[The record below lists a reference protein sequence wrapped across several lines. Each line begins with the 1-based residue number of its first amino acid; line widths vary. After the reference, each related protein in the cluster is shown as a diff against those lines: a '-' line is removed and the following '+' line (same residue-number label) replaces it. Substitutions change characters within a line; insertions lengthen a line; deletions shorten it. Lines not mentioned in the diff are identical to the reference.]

1 MKRKNLA
8 ARVTALLFLLLLA
21 YLTADNI
28 GILMNTAKSYLRREI
43 SFASVMQQITEGY
56 QEELKQKEPLISLN
70 GAYMRLTGARVSNGI
85 VLMKNG
91 MLTEES
97 AKADPGYAAGQI
109 TELYQYLKEKD
120 TPFLFVEAP
129 RKPDLSGALMPE
141 GTESLCHENANG
153 LLALLEENGVP
164 TLDLR
169 PELVGS
175 EEALAAYFYRTDH
188 HWNAEGAFEAFQ
200 RIVERLGEEDI
211 CSDITRRE
219 NWEKHT
225 LPNYFLGSHGRRV
238 GIGFAGVE
246 DFLYLTPKFETQMSC
261 AIPGD
266 GIYREG
272 SFAEAALNMERITGK
287 PDYYNSSPYD
297 VHTGENYAH
306 VQFRCETAP
315 SDKKILLIKDS
326 FGLPLEGFLATAF
339 REVETLDLR
348 YLKDTTA
355 VEVIENFRP
364 DMVIVMYNPFVME
377 GECLQFG
384 LGGESPLTM
393 RAQAGQ

>member
-8 ARVTALLFLLLLA
+8 PRVTAILFLLLLGF
-21 YLTADNI
+21 LTVDNL
-28 GILMNTAKSYLRREI
+28 GILLNTARSYLFREI
-43 SFASVMQQITEGY
+43 SFAGVMRQITEGY
-56 QEELKQKEPLISLN
+56 QEDLKQKEPLISLN

-85 VLMKNG
+85 VRMKNG

-97 AKADPGYAAGQI
+97 ASADPSYAAGQI
-109 TELYQYLKEKD
+109 TGLYQYLQDND

-129 RKPDLSGALMPE
+129 RKPNLSGSLMPE
-141 GTESLCHENANG
+141 GTESHCHENASG
-153 LLALLEENGVP
+153 LLRLLEANGVP

-175 EEALAAYFYRTDH
+175 EKTLEQYFFRTDH
-188 HWNAEGAFEAFQ
+188 HWNDEGAFLAFQ
-200 RIVERLGEEDI
+200 RIMERLQAQFPEETI
-211 CSDITRRE
+211 LSGITQRE

-225 LPNYFLGSHGRRV
+225 LPDFFLGSHGRRV

-246 DFLYLTPKFETQMSC
+246 DFFYLTPKFETRMSC
-261 AIPGD
+261 SVPGD

-272 SFAEAALNMERITGK
+272 SFAQAALAMERITGK

-297 VHTGENYAH
+297 VHTGENYDH

-315 SDKKILLIKDS
+315 SYKKILMIQDS
-326 FGLPLEGFLATAF
+326 FGLPLEGYLATAF

-355 VEVIENFRP
+355 VEVIDQFQP
-364 DMVIVMYNPFVME
+364 DMVVVMYNPFVME
-377 GECLQFG
+377 GQCLQFG
-384 LGGESPLTM
+384 LDD
-393 RAQAGQ
+393 R

>member
-8 ARVTALLFLLLLA
+8 PRVTAILFLLLLGF
-21 YLTADNI
+21 LTVDNL
-28 GILMNTAKSYLRREI
+28 GILLNTARSYLFREI
-43 SFASVMQQITEGY
+43 SFAGVMRQITEGY
-56 QEELKQKEPLISLN
+56 QEDLKQKEPLISLN

-85 VLMKNG
+85 VRMKNG

-97 AKADPGYAAGQI
+97 ASADPSYAAGQI
-109 TELYQYLKEKD
+109 TGLYQYLQNKD

-129 RKPDLSGALMPE
+129 RKPNLSGSLMPE
-141 GTESLCHENANG
+141 GTESHCHENANG
-153 LLALLEENGVP
+153 LLRLLEANGVP

-175 EEALAAYFYRTDH
+175 EKTLEQYFYRTDH
-188 HWNAEGAFEAFQ
+188 HWNDEGAFLAFQ
-200 RIVERLGEEDI
+200 RIMERLQAQFPEDTI
-211 CSDITRRE
+211 LSDLTQRE

-225 LPNYFLGSHGRRV
+225 LPNYLLGSHGRRV
-238 GIGFAGVE
+238 GVGFAGVE
-246 DFLYLTPKFETQMSC
+246 DFFYLTPKFETRMSC
-261 AIPGD
+261 SVPSD

-272 SFAEAALNMERITGK
+272 SFAQAALAMERITGK

-297 VHTGENYAH
+297 VHTGENYDH

-315 SDKKILLIKDS
+315 SYRKILMIQDS
-326 FGLPLEGFLATAF
+326 FGLPLEGYLATAF

-355 VEVIENFRP
+355 VEVIDQFRP

-384 LGGESPLTM
+384 LDNK
-393 RAQAGQ
+393 

>member
-8 ARVTALLFLLLLA
+8 PRGTAVLFLLLLGF
-21 YLTADNI
+21 LTVDNL
-28 GILMNTAKSYLRREI
+28 GILLNTARSYLFREI
-43 SFASVMQQITEGY
+43 SFAGVMRQITEGY
-56 QEELKQKEPLISLN
+56 QEDLKQKEPLISLN

-85 VLMKNG
+85 VRMKNG

-97 AKADPGYAAGQI
+97 ASADPSYAAGQI
-109 TELYQYLKEKD
+109 TGLYQYLQNKD

-129 RKPDLSGALMPE
+129 RKPDLSGSLMPE
-141 GTESLCHENANG
+141 GTESHCHENANG
-153 LLALLEENGVP
+153 LLRLLEANGVP

-175 EEALAAYFYRTDH
+175 EKTLEQYFYRTDH
-188 HWNAEGAFEAFQ
+188 HWNDEGAFLAFQ
-200 RIVERLGEEDI
+200 RIMERLQAQFPEDTI
-211 CSDITRRE
+211 LSDLTQRE

-225 LPNYFLGSHGRRV
+225 LPNYLLGSHGRRV
-238 GIGFAGVE
+238 GVGFAGAE
-246 DFLYLTPKFETQMSC
+246 DFFYLPPKFETRMSC
-261 AIPGD
+261 SVPSD

-272 SFAEAALNMERITGK
+272 SFAQAALAMERITGK

-297 VHTGENYAH
+297 VHTGENYDH

-315 SDKKILLIKDS
+315 SYRKILMIQDS
-326 FGLPLEGFLATAF
+326 FGLPLEGYLATAF

-355 VEVIENFRP
+355 VEVIDQFRP

-384 LGGESPLTM
+384 LDNK
-393 RAQAGQ
+393 

>member
-8 ARVTALLFLLLLA
+8 PRLTAVVFLLLLGF
-21 YLTADNI
+21 LTADNL
-28 GILMNTAKSYLRREI
+28 GILMNTAGRYLHREI
-43 SFASVMQQITEGY
+43 SFADVMHQITEGY
-56 QEELKQKEPLISLN
+56 QQNLKQKEPLISLN

-97 AKADPGYAAGQI
+97 AQADPGYAAGQI
-109 TELYQYLKEKD
+109 TELYQYLQERD

-129 RKPDLSGALMPE
+129 RKPDLSGSLMPE
-141 GTESLCHENANG
+141 GTENYCNANADG
-153 LLALLEENGVP
+153 LLALLEANGVP

-169 PELVGS
+169 GELTGTA
-175 EEALAAYFYRTDH
+175 EALEQYFYRTDH
-188 HWNAEGAFEAFQ
+188 HWNAEGAFVAFQ

-211 CSDITRRE
+211 CSNVTERE

-246 DFLYLTPKFETQMSC
+246 DFLYLTPKFDTQMSC
-261 AIPGD
+261 TIAD
-266 GIYREG
+266 SEIYREG
-272 SFAEAALNMERITGK
+272 SFAETALAMERITGK

-306 VQFRCETAP
+306 VQFRSETAP
-315 SDKKILLIKDS
+315 SEKKVLMIKDS
-326 FGLPLEGFLATAF
+326 FGLPVEGFLATAF

-348 YLKDTTA
+348 HLKDTTA
-355 VEVIENFRP
+355 VEMIENFRP
-364 DMVIVMYNPFVME
+364 DVVIVMYNPFVME

-384 LGGESPLTM
+384 LDGE
-393 RAQAGQ
+393 

>member
-8 ARVTALLFLLLLA
+8 PRLTAAIFLLLLGF
-21 YLTADNI
+21 LTADNL
-28 GILMNTAKSYLRREI
+28 GILLGTASRYLHREI
-43 SFASVMQQITEGY
+43 TFADVMRQITTGY
-56 QEELKQKEPLISLN
+56 QENLKQKEPLISLN
-70 GAYMRLTGARVSNGI
+70 GAYMRLTGARVSNDI

-97 AKADPGYAAGQI
+97 AQADPNYAAGQI
-109 TELYQYLKEKD
+109 TELYRYLQERD

-129 RKPDLSGALMPE
+129 RKPDLSGSLMPE
-141 GTESLCHENANG
+141 GTESHCHENANG
-153 LLALLEENGVP
+153 LLALLEAGGVP

-169 PELVGS
+169 PELAGS
-175 EEALAAYFYRTDH
+175 AEALEQYFYRTDH
-188 HWNAEGAFEAFQ
+188 HWNAEGAFVAFQ
-200 RIVERLGEEDI
+200 RIVERLGEGDI
-211 CSDITRRE
+211 CAEVTERE
-219 NWEKHT
+219 NWEKHV

-246 DFLYLTPKFETQMSC
+246 DFLYLTPKFDTYMSC
-261 AIPGD
+261 AVPRS
-266 GIYREG
+266 GIDREG
-272 SFAEAALNMERITGK
+272 SFAKAAMNMERISGK

-297 VHTGENYAH
+297 AHTGENYEL

-315 SDKKILLIKDS
+315 SAKRILMIKDS

-355 VEVIENFRP
+355 VEMIAAFQP
-364 DMVIVMYNPFVME
+364 DAVIVMYNPSVME

-384 LGGESPLTM
+384 LDG
-393 RAQAGQ
+393 A

>member
-8 ARVTALLFLLLLA
+8 PRVTAALFLLLLGF
-21 YLTADNI
+21 LTADNL
-28 GILMNTAKSYLRREI
+28 GILINTANSYLHREI
-43 SFASVMQQITEGY
+43 SFAGLMQQITSGY
-56 QEELKQKEPLISLN
+56 QEHLKQKDAFVSLN
-70 GAYMRLTGARVSNGI
+70 GAYMRLTGARVSNDI
-85 VLMKNG
+85 VRMKNG

-97 AKADPGYAAGQI
+97 AQADPQYAAGQI
-109 TELYQYLKEKD
+109 TGLYRYLQQQA
-120 TPFLFVEAP
+120 TPFLFVESP
-129 RKPDLSGALMPE
+129 RKPDLYGTLMPE
-141 GTESLCHENANG
+141 GTENHCHENANG
-153 LLALLEENGVP
+153 LLKLLEENGVP

-175 EEALAAYFYRTDH
+175 ADALEAYFYRTDH
-188 HWNAEGAFEAFQ
+188 HWNDEGAFVAFR
-200 RIVERLGEEDI
+200 RIVERLGEADI
-211 CSDITRRE
+211 CSDITKRE

-225 LPNYFLGSHGRRV
+225 LPDYFLGSHGRRV

-246 DFLYLTPKFETQMSC
+246 DFFFLTPKFDTRMSC
-261 AIPGD
+261 NVPGD

-272 SFAEAALNMERITGK
+272 SFAQAALAMERVTGK

-306 VQFRCETAP
+306 VQFRCDTAP

-326 FGLPLEGFLATAF
+326 FGLPLEGYLATAF

-355 VEVIENFRP
+355 VEVIGQFRP

-384 LGGESPLTM
+384 LDGDSPL
-393 RAQAGQ
+393 R

>member
-8 ARVTALLFLLLLA
+8 PKITAAIFLLLLGFLA
-21 YLTADNI
+21 ADNL
-28 GILMNTAKSYLRREI
+28 GILLGTTSRYLHREI
-43 SFASVMQQITEGY
+43 TFADVMRQITTGY

-70 GAYMRLTGARVSNGI
+70 GAYMRLTGARVSNDI

-97 AKADPGYAAGQI
+97 AQADPSYAAGQI
-109 TELYQYLKEKD
+109 TELYHYLQERD

-129 RKPDLSGALMPE
+129 RKPDLSGSLMPE
-141 GTESLCHENANG
+141 GTESHCHENANG
-153 LLALLEENGVP
+153 LLALLEAGGVP

-169 PELVGS
+169 PELAGS
-175 EEALAAYFYRTDH
+175 AEALERYFYRTDH
-188 HWNAEGAFEAFQ
+188 HWNAEGAFVAFQ
-200 RIVERLGEEDI
+200 RIVERLGEGDI
-211 CSDITRRE
+211 CVEVTDRE
-219 NWEKHT
+219 NWEKHI

-246 DFLYLTPKFETQMSC
+246 DFLYLTPKFDTQMSC
-261 AIPGD
+261 AVPSD
-266 GIYREG
+266 GIDRAG
-272 SFAEAALNMERITGK
+272 SFAEAAMNMERISGK

-297 VHTGENYAH
+297 AHTGENYEL

-315 SDKKILLIKDS
+315 SEKRILMVKDS

-355 VEVIENFRP
+355 VEMIEAFQP
-364 DMVIVMYNPFVME
+364 DAVVVMYNPYVME
-377 GECLQFG
+377 GVCLQFG
-384 LGGESPLTM
+384 LDGT
-393 RAQAGQ
+393 

>member
-8 ARVTALLFLLLLA
+8 PRVTAVLFLLLLGF
-21 YLTADNI
+21 LTVDNL
-28 GILMNTAKSYLRREI
+28 GILLNTARSYLFREI
-43 SFASVMQQITEGY
+43 SFAGVMRQITEGY
-56 QEELKQKEPLISLN
+56 QEDLKQKEPLISLN

-85 VLMKNG
+85 VRMKNG

-97 AKADPGYAAGQI
+97 ASADPSYAAGQI
-109 TELYQYLKEKD
+109 TGLYQYLQDKD
-120 TPFLFVEAP
+120 TPFLFVESP
-129 RKPDLSGALMPE
+129 RKPDLSNSLMPE
-141 GTESLCHENANG
+141 GTESHCHENANG
-153 LLALLEENGVP
+153 LLRLLEANGVP

-175 EEALAAYFYRTDH
+175 EKALEQYFFRTDH
-188 HWNAEGAFEAFQ
+188 HWNDEGAFLAFQ
-200 RIVERLGEEDI
+200 RIMERLQAQFPEETI
-211 CSDITRRE
+211 LSDLTQRE

-225 LPNYFLGSHGRRV
+225 LPNYLLGSHGRRV

-246 DFLYLTPKFETQMSC
+246 DFFYLTPKFETRMSC
-261 AIPGD
+261 SVPSD

-272 SFAEAALNMERITGK
+272 SSAQAALAMERITGK

-297 VHTGENYAH
+297 VHTGENYDH

-315 SDKKILLIKDS
+315 SYEKILMIQDS
-326 FGLPLEGFLATAF
+326 FGLPLEGYLATAF

-355 VEVIENFRP
+355 VEVIDQFQP

-377 GECLQFG
+377 GQCLQFG
-384 LGGESPLTM
+384 LDD
-393 RAQAGQ
+393 R

>member
-8 ARVTALLFLLLLA
+8 PRITAAIFLLLLG

-28 GILMNTAKSYLRREI
+28 GILMSTAKSYLSRQI
-43 SFASVMQQITEGY
+43 SFADVMHRITDGY
-56 QEELKQKEPLISLN
+56 QEDLKQKKPLISLN

-97 AKADPGYAAGQI
+97 AQADPTYAANQI
-109 TELYQYLKEKD
+109 TGLYCYLQETD
-120 TPFLFVEAP
+120 TPFLFVESP
-129 RKPDLSGALMPE
+129 RKPDLNGTLMPE
-141 GTESLCHENANG
+141 GTENHCHENANG

-169 PELVGS
+169 PELVGTA
-175 EEALAAYFYRTDH
+175 EVLEAYFYRTDH
-188 HWNAEGAFEAFQ
+188 HWNAEGAFVAFQ
-200 RIVERLGEEDI
+200 RITQRLGEDAP
-211 CSDITRRE
+211 CSDVIKRE
-219 NWEKHT
+219 NWEKHV
-225 LPNYFLGSHGRRV
+225 LPGYFLGSHGRRV

-246 DFLYLTPKFETQMSC
+246 DFLYLTPRFDTRMSC
-261 AIPGD
+261 TIVDSGTS
-266 GIYREG
+266 REG
-272 SFAEAALNMERITGK
+272 SFAEAALDMRRITGK

-306 VQFRCETAP
+306 VQFRSETAP
-315 SDKKILLIKDS
+315 SEKKVLLIKDS
-326 FGLPLEGFLATAF
+326 YGLPLEGFLATAF

-348 YLKDTTA
+348 HLKDVTA
-355 VEVIENFRP
+355 VDVISRFRP

-377 GECLQFG
+377 GEMLQFG
-384 LGGESPLTM
+384 LDD
-393 RAQAGQ
+393 A

>member
-8 ARVTALLFLLLLA
+8 PRITAVVFLLLLGF
-21 YLTADNI
+21 LTADNL
-28 GILMNTAKSYLRREI
+28 GILLNTAKSYLCREI
-43 SFASVMQQITEGY
+43 SFADVMNQITAGY
-56 QEELKQKEPLISLN
+56 QEDLKQEEPLISLN
-70 GAYMRLTGARVSNGI
+70 GAYMRLTGARVSNGV

-97 AKADPGYAAGQI
+97 AQADPSYAAGQI
-109 TELYQYLKEKD
+109 TGLYEYLQEQN

-129 RKPDLSGALMPE
+129 RKPDLSGSLMPE
-141 GTESLCHENANG
+141 GTENCCHENANG
-153 LLALLEENGVP
+153 LLKALEENGVP

-175 EEALAAYFYRTDH
+175 EEALEQYFYRTDH
-188 HWNAEGAFEAFQ
+188 HWNAEGAFVAFQ
-200 RIVERLGEEDI
+200 RITERMQAQFPEDTI
-211 CSDITRRE
+211 CSCITQRE
-219 NWEKHT
+219 NWEKHV
-225 LPNYFLGSHGRRV
+225 LKDYFLGSHGRRV

-246 DFLYLTPKFETQMSC
+246 NFLYLTPKFDTQMSC
-261 AIPGD
+261 TIPGD

-272 SFAEAALNMERITGK
+272 SFAEAALNMDRISGA

-315 SDKKILLIKDS
+315 SGKKVLMIKDS
-326 FGLPLEGFLATAF
+326 YGLPLEGFLATAF

-348 YLKDTTA
+348 YLEDSTA
-355 VEVIENFRP
+355 VEIIEQFQP

-384 LGGESPLTM
+384 LD
-393 RAQAGQ
+393 GQ